1 MKPNPVKQR
10 ALQQIQQRLGHTFKR
25 PELLEQ
31 ALTHRSF
38 SSRNNERFEFVGD
51 AILNYTIAKMLFETF
66 TELPEGRLSRMR
78 ANLVN
83 QDTLAAI
90 AVSLNV
96 GDALF
101 LGPGE
106 LKSGGFNRP
115 SILADAME
123 AVFAAISFDADFNTA
138 EKTVRRLFA
147 QRVAGADAAGQGKDA
162 KTLLQETL
170 QARRLALPKYRI
182 EAQHG
187 EGCNA
192 EFTIACDLGELGF
205 ITTAKA
211 NSRRAAEQEAA
222 KQALA
227 WLAEKY
233 PPRARENITKTNAV

>member
-1 MKPNPVKQR
+1 MKPDPVKQP
-10 ALQQIQQRLGHTFKR
+10 ALQQLQQRLGHTFQR

-51 AILNYTIAKMLFETF
+51 AILNYTVAKMLFETF
-66 TELPEGRLSRMR
+66 PELPEGRLSRMR

-83 QDTLAAI
+83 QETLAGV

-96 GDALF
+96 GGALF
-101 LGPGE
+101 LGSGE

-115 SILADAME
+115 SILADALE
-123 AVFAAISFDADFNTA
+123 AIFAAISFDAGFNTA
-138 EKTVRRLFA
+138 EQTVRRLFA
-147 QRVAGADAAGQGKDA
+147 QRVTGADAEGQGGKDA

-187 EGCNA
+187 EGCHT
-192 EFTIACDLGELGF
+192 EFTVSCDLGELGC

-211 NSRRAAEQEAA
+211 GSRRTAEQQAA

-227 WLAEKY
+227 WLSEKY
-233 PPRARENITKTNAV
+233 SG

>member
-1 MKPNPVKQR
+1 MKPDPVKQR
-10 ALQQIQQRLGHTFKR
+10 ALQQLQQRLGHTFQC

-51 AILNYTIAKMLFETF
+51 AILNYTVAKMLFETF
-66 TELPEGRLSRMR
+66 PELPEGRLSRMR

-83 QDTLAAI
+83 QETLAAV

-96 GDALF
+96 GGVLF
-101 LGPGE
+101 LGAGE

-115 SILADAME
+115 SILADALE
-123 AVFAAISFDADFNTA
+123 AIFAAISFDAGFNTA
-138 EKTVRRLFA
+138 EQTVRRLFA
-147 QRVAGADAAGQGKDA
+147 QRVTGADAEGQGGKDA
-162 KTLLQETL
+162 KTLLQEAL

-187 EGCNA
+187 EGCHT
-192 EFTIACDLGELGF
+192 EFTVSCDLGELGC

-211 NSRRAAEQEAA
+211 GSRRTAEQQAA

-227 WLAEKY
+227 WLSEKY
-233 PPRARENITKTNAV
+233 SG